1 MEVFNKFNQNM
12 YDYQLKGNLGLEDVN
27 DNRLIDLI
35 TKFNKLFKKES
46 QNFAELCFLTYR
58 VNELFVEYRKSGK
71 YLLDKHKNPITFDE
85 IMKGFGFDSS
95 QSSRLLACYN
105 KYCCLSESDIEKATC
120 KIICEYE
127 NFSKSKLIELL
138 PVDNEQLFN
147 DIKSKVVRPDMT
159 VKQIRDY
166 VKNYYALQK
175 QKENLFKDK
184 EEKVEEEFDES
195 EIPMVYDPTKYYEFS
210 YFESKTKS
218 QLLNMIWDLQ
228 KEYLKLK
235 EKNKK

>member
-1 MEVFNKFNQNM
+1 MEINNKFNENM
-12 YDYQLKGNLGLEDVN
+12 YVYQLKGNLNLEDIN

-35 TKFNKLFKKES
+35 TKLNKLFKKEN

-58 VNELFVEYRKSGK
+58 VNELFREYRKSGK
-71 YLLDKHKNPITFDE
+71 YILDKYKNTCTFDT

-105 KYCCLSESDIEKATC
+105 KYCYLSKSDIERATC
-120 KIICEYE
+120 NILCDYE

-138 PVDNEQLFN
+138 PVDTEQLLL
-147 DIKSKVVRPDMT
+147 DIKNKVIRPDMT
-159 VKQIRDY
+159 VKSIREY
-166 VKNYYALQK
+166 VKNYQAQQR

-195 EIPMVYDPTKYYEFS
+195 EIPMVYDPTKYYDFE
-210 YFESKTKS
+210 YFESKTKA

-228 KEYLKLK
+228 KEYKRLK
-235 EKNKK
+235 EKTKK

>member
-1 MEVFNKFNQNM
+1 MEIFNKFNQNM
-12 YDYQLKGNLGLEDVN
+12 YEYQLNGNCSMEDIN
-27 DNRLIDLI
+27 DNRLVDLI

-58 VNELFVEYRKSGK
+58 ANELFVEYRKSGK

-95 QSSRLLACYN
+95 QSSRLLSCYK
-105 KYCCLSESDIEKATC
+105 KYCCLSGNNIEKSTC
-120 KIICEYE
+120 SIIHVYE

-138 PVDNEQLFN
+138 PVDDEQLEL
-147 DIKSKVVRPDMT
+147 DIKNKVVRPDMSVQT
-159 VKQIRDY
+159 IREY
-166 VKNYYALQK
+166 VKNYKAQQK
-175 QKENLFKDK
+175 QKNNLFKEK
-184 EEKVEEEFDES
+184 EEKVEEEIDES
-195 EIPMVYDPTKYYEFS
+195 EIPMAYDPTKYYEFS

-228 KEYLKLK
+228 KEYKKLK